1 MTASSKP
8 GRASR
13 KGLPSAPAGRPA
25 GPPVQGGSGD
35 AANTR
40 VTLMEILKRAGE
52 TDVASL
58 SRQLGISGVAVRQHL
73 AALERDGKIAQR
85 SVRRP
90 VGRPAKLYRLTEAA
104 DHSFPQAS
112 AKVALDLLAQ
122 LERMKGPEAI
132 EKLLQARL
140 RDLLK
145 RYQERLKGVKSWSK
159 KLRILAEI
167 REAEGYFCDSE
178 PAPPSEAK
186 GGLRLV
192 EHHCPLSDLA
202 RQHPA
207 VCRYEL
213 ELFKRLLNEPD
224 LRRIDHLGS
233 GGHACVYESPGR
245 ADSGGAAPGSTT
257 RLEG

>member
-1 MTASSKP
+1 MTAPSKQQ
-8 GRASR
+8 RAA
-13 KGLPSAPAGRPA
+13 APPDSPRLA
-25 GPPVQGGSGD
+25 GSGD

-40 VTLMEILKRAGE
+40 MTLMELLKRAGE
-52 TDVASL
+52 SDVASMAE
-58 SRQLGISGVAVRQHL
+58 QLGISGVAVRQHL

-104 DHSFPQAS
+104 DQAFPQAN
-112 AKVALDLLAQ
+112 AKVALDLLAY
-122 LERMKGPEAI
+122 LERMKGPEAV

-145 RYQERLKGVKSWSK
+145 RYQERLKGARSWSK
-159 KLRILAEI
+159 KLKILAEI
-167 REAEGYFCDSE
+167 RESEGYLCESE
-178 PAPPSEAK
+178 SAPPSEAR

-192 EHHCPLSDLA
+192 EHHCPLSELA

-213 ELFKRLLNEPD
+213 ELFRRLLGEPN
-224 LRRIDHLGS
+224 LRRVDHIGS
-233 GGHACVYESPGR
+233 GGRACVYELPGK
-245 ADSGGAAPGSTT
+245 T
-257 RLEG
+257 E